1 LHYPSKGRI
10 FFYQSDPKDCV
21 KPMSNTFGTLFR
33 VTTFGESHGKAVGAV
48 VDGCPPRIALTEADI
63 QGQLDRRKPGQSHIA
78 SPRNEPDQV
87 AILSGV
93 EEGLTLGAP
102 IAVLVANTDQRPHDY
117 KETSRIPRP
126 SHADLT
132 YQLKYG
138 IRAASG
144 GGRSSARETIGRVAG
159 GAIAEKAL
167 RQKFGLEIVAFVSA
181 VGDIQAQEIDGLNV
195 TRTDVDRNAV
205 RCPDKTAAV
214 QMTDLIAQVQK
225 EKDSIG
231 GVVTCLCRN
240 VPAGWGDPVFD
251 KLEALLAQAMLSI
264 PGSKGFEVGSG
275 FAGTRMRGSEH
286 NDLFIQ
292 KQGRLG
298 TVSNRSGGIQGGIS
312 NGEPVI
318 FRVAFKP
325 PATIGKPQE
334 TADLDGN
341 PAVLQAK
348 GRHDPCIVPRAVPVV
363 ESMAALVLMDAALRQ
378 AAVTEWR

>member
-1 LHYPSKGRI
+1 
-10 FFYQSDPKDCV
+10 
-21 KPMSNTFGTLFR
+21 
-33 VTTFGESHGKAVGAV
+33 
-48 VDGCPPRIALTEADI
+48 
-63 QGQLDRRKPGQSHIA
+63 
-78 SPRNEPDQV
+78 
-87 AILSGV
+87 
-93 EEGLTLGAP
+93 
-102 IAVLVANTDQRPHDY
+102 
-117 KETSRIPRP
+117 
-126 SHADLT
+126 LT

-138 IRAASG
+138 IKAASG

-159 GAIAEKAL
+159 GAVAEKAL
-167 RQKFGLEIVAFVSA
+167 KQKFGLEIVAFVSA
-181 VGDIQAQEIDGLNV
+181 VGDIEAPEIDGRNV
-195 TRTDVDRNAV
+195 TRSEVDRGAV
-205 RCPDKTAAV
+205 RCPDKTAAS
-214 QMTDLIAQVQK
+214 QMADLIAKVQK
-225 EKDSIG
+225 EKDSVG
-231 GVVTCLCRN
+231 GVVTCVCRN
-240 VPAGWGDPVFD
+240 VPAGWGDPVFG

-286 NDLFIQ
+286 NDAFVQ

-378 AAVTEWR
+378 AAVTAWR

>member
-1 LHYPSKGRI
+1 
-10 FFYQSDPKDCV
+10 
-21 KPMSNTFGTLFR
+21 MSNTFGTLFR